1 MSSLPSITNRARLLA
16 LIACL
21 LITFCMGTVH
31 AFSTLIQNIELQ
43 ANVGR
48 MASSL
53 VYSVALINVT
63 LAVFF
68 GHILYR
74 KFSPNLLISIIALL
88 PIIGLLFSNS
98 QSWIGWMIGYG
109 FLFGLSS
116 GLGYGLSL
124 FIMTSITSKEK
135 LGFTLGLV
143 TASYAFG
150 AVVFSIIYPF
160 LFDYFGFENGY
171 VIGLISLS
179 SMVIIGLIIFKLSNV
194 KIDINLN
201 YMNQTKSRSP
211 RIIKLWFGYFLGVF
225 AGLMAIG
232 HAVPLIISFGGSSLN
247 AVTAITLMTLGSAI
261 AGIYAGWLVDR
272 FGCKRPLIIILI
284 INCFA
289 LIGLSILTSLN
300 LLIILLVI
308 IASLY
313 GAVIAIYPTLVNH
326 FVGEELSARV
336 YGRVFTAWGAA
347 GLISPSLAGWMFEK
361 NNSYDNS
368 ILFTLSIS
376 SLAVIIIWKIKYSIK
391 Y

>member
-1 MSSLPSITNRARLLA
+1 MNSALINSNKERFLA

-43 ANVGR
+43 TGVGR

-53 VYSVALINVT
+53 VYSIALVNVT

-74 KFSPNLLISIIALL
+74 KVSPNLLILLIAIL
-88 PIIGLLFSNS
+88 PILGLFFSSS
-98 QSWIGWMIGYG
+98 QSWLGWVIGYG

-124 FIMTSITSKEK
+124 FIVSSITERDK
-135 LGFTLGLV
+135 LGYALGLV

-150 AVVFSIIYPF
+150 AVAFSMIYPF
-160 LFDYFGFENGY
+160 LFSYFGFISGY
-171 VIGLISLS
+171 IIGLGFLS
-179 SMVIIGLIIFKLSNV
+179 SIVIIGLACYKFSNV
-194 KIDINLN
+194 HIKNELHTDAHI
-201 YMNQTKSRSP
+201 QSRSSKVIP
-211 RIIKLWFGYFLGVF
+211 LWFGYFLGVF

-232 HAVPLIISFGGSSLN
+232 HAVPLIISSGGSIL
-247 AVTAITLMTLGSAI
+247 TAISSITLMTLGSAF

-272 FGCKRPLIIILI
+272 YGCKRPL
-284 INCFA
+284 F
-289 LIGLSILTSLN
+289 
-300 LLIILLVI
+300 IILLFNCIALVGLATI
-308 IASLY
+308 SNVHLLIVLLVTIASIY

-326 FVGEELSARV
+326 LVGKELSAKI

-347 GLISPSLAGWMFEK
+347 GLISPSLAGWLFEK
-361 NNSYDNS
+361 NNSYDSS
-368 ILFTLSIS
+368 ILFAASVSII
-376 SLAVIIIWKIKYSIK
+376 AVLVIWKMKYTIK
-391 Y
+391 

>member
-1 MSSLPSITNRARLLA
+1 MSLEPNNSNRERLLA

-31 AFSTLIQNIELQ
+31 AFSTLIQNIEIQ
-43 ANVGR
+43 TGVGR

-53 VYSVALINVT
+53 VYSIALVNVT

-74 KFSPNLLISIIALL
+74 KLSPNLLISLIAIL
-88 PIIGLLFSNS
+88 PIVGLFFSSS
-98 QSWIGWMIGYG
+98 QSWLGWVIGYG

-124 FIMTSITSKEK
+124 FIVSSITERDK
-135 LGFTLGLV
+135 LGYALGLV

-150 AVVFSIIYPF
+150 AVAFSMAYPF
-160 LFDYFGFENGY
+160 LFSYLGFKNGY
-171 VIGLISLS
+171 
-179 SMVIIGLIIFKLSNV
+179 IIGLVTLTLIVMVALICYKVSKVNIKNELNGDNQIQSKSL
-194 KIDINLN
+194 KIS
-201 YMNQTKSRSP
+201 Q
-211 RIIKLWFGYFLGVF
+211 LWFGYFLGVF

-232 HAVPLIISFGGSSLN
+232 HAVPLIISFGGSTLT
-247 AVTAITLMTLGSAI
+247 AVSAITLMTLGSAI

-272 FGCKRPLIIILI
+272 YGCKRPLLIILI
-284 INCFA
+284 VNCLA
-289 LIGLSILTSLN
+289 LIGLSTITNIHL
-300 LLIILLVI
+300 LLVLLVT

-326 FVGEELSARV
+326 FVGSELSAKI

-347 GLISPSLAGWMFEK
+347 GLISPSLAGWLFEK
-361 NNSYDNS
+361 NNNYNTS
-368 ILFTLSIS
+368 ILFALSLSFIAVLLIS
-376 SLAVIIIWKIKYSIK
+376 KIKYTVN
-391 Y
+391 

>member
-1 MSSLPSITNRARLLA
+1 
-16 LIACL
+16 
-21 LITFCMGTVH
+21 MGTVH

-201 YMNQTKSRSP
+201 DMNQTKSRSP